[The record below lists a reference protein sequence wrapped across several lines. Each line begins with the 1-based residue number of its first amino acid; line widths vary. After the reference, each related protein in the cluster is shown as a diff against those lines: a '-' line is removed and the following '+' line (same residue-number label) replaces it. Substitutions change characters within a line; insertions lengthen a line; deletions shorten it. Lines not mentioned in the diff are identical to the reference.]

1 MWEPPVEVSELPK
14 PAAASDSLISDGR
27 YGGNLP
33 HLQMPLPF
41 LYPINARGFGT
52 HDAARKGIEAMDSL
66 GKDDNGIGRL
76 GRVQRSNSDRQAQ
89 VLALSKFAQ
98 LRGVAQRA
106 DSSRRRAA
114 QVVLPSFEKAGSDL
128 GTAGHVRAKAVLAAG
143 FSFHPLPDRIAY
155 KRLCQLQL
163 VAKMAPVTSHRGGV
177 AFLMHQTVIQDGQR
191 HNNDIR
197 GGTLSKN
204 EKPLL
209 RRRNSVP
216 ALPGLTAKPKS
227 KLLDRKDETR
237 FAALARVVGGCLRTF
252 WASNGDFH
260 SHHHTVNQVVWS
272 LDEKR
277 VASCSNDKT
286 VRLWAPQTGQC
297 VRTLVGHDDAVM
309 GCAFSEDGLRLVSSG
324 MDNFLILW
332 NTVNGEMLRRFFGH
346 DDVIYRCVLFRNSS
360 AMLSCSSD
368 RTLKSWFLTP
378 QPPDPPARPAV
389 SDAGQRAAHVAWRA
403 PPAYND
409 DIVAYKIQWRV
420 GLRVSFKNE
429 TTVDGSTF
437 KKQVDGLRPGQNYQF
452 RICAVNRMGQG
463 DWSEPSAQHVTQVGI
478 PEPLEQP
485 VVIRSWFRPRRIVFC
500 WHAPLATVEGT
511 AIHRF
516 RVQCAG
522 EGSAFATRP
531 DFEKFITWK
540 EGRALAQHVEAAL
553 KDQIREDVNIWQR
566 SGPATKGKTFEVPE
580 CALVKFNHETTAMA
594 NDEKFLPEERNPRLP
609 SINWRWRR
617 TIKCVPQNEQKR
629 RDDLRF
635 AKLNK
640 GILMAAA
647 FDELKPGFDYRCRVS
662 AISSVGEGPFS
673 LPTYNAK
680 TPPDYPANPRCPV
693 VKALSQTAL
702 KLKWVAPL
710 ENGSAIMRFLIRRKD
725 VTNDVS
731 EYTRQDSEAVFDCLE
746 PGKKYSF
753 QICAFNQIGPSTWS
767 PWSEPTSTL
776 TALPKV
782 PERPT
787 VLEATITA
795 VTLRCIK
802 PHNSGKIISTIVVQR
817 RELRPGGVKSEWAS
831 KTRFPPNPGGTG
843 VACIY
848 TISPLKPYTVYQFR
862 CAAIN
867 AHGQSDWS
875 LPSFR
880 IRTCKAQPP
889 AAPQH
894 PRVAE
899 VHPASVHLI
908 WIAPDPKGCPI
919 IGHALELKRLRRE
932 VAFLDTHEM
941 LQTER
946 NDAAS
951 NTDRET
957 DGIVSSLDIG
967 YTNKYEAENLEPSA
981 KYIFRVAAYNGKGQ
995 GDWSCW
1001 SDTFTGGFTI
1011 LLETAQ

>member
-1 MWEPPVEVSELPK
+1 MTLQIILRGVNAIAEFFVGSYIKSSIHDTFIENSGRRSGQFSCSLPLGIRHSCDRAAIHTRRFDAKSEIILSWQAPSCGSGTLIMRATSQLLPRAITKSIELHCHIHLRRLSRRGRERVLSDLSQQATTLGGHATIFNFTASILHQLFIELIRNRDTAEASNMVSPVSRLKIREGLKRGANTAVYKGKATVMEQVSVFCSTPLSNIVFDSQTMDYRWIGGWLMEFQFSRMLRTCRQVKVWACCSMACPWSCHHQSSKLYRRPVPDRFLRTLIKPRKEVSRRQDWRNRRLQCSEEVRSMWEPSVEVSELPK

-98 LRGVAQRA
+98 LRGVAQRLIPL
-106 DSSRRRAA
+106 D
-114 QVVLPSFEKAGSDL
+114 VVLPRLFFLVLRRQAPIWERQDTSVPKQCSLQVSLSTPSGPNCVQTTLSTSARGKDGSSYF
-128 GTAGHVRAKAVLAAG
+128 T
-143 FSFHPLPDRIAY
+143 
-155 KRLCQLQL
+155 
-163 VAKMAPVTSHRGGV
+163 RGGV

-209 RRRNSVP
+209 RRRNSFP

-272 LDEKR
+272 LDEKQ

-437 KKQVDGLRPGQNYQF
+437 KKQVDGLRPGQ
-452 RICAVNRMGQG
+452 
-463 DWSEPSAQHVTQVGI
+463 E
-478 PEPLEQP
+478 LP
-485 VVIRSWFRPRRIVFC
+485 V
-500 WHAPLATVEGT
+500 
-511 AIHRF
+511 
-516 RVQCAG
+516 
-522 EGSAFATRP
+522 
-531 DFEKFITWK
+531 
-540 EGRALAQHVEAAL
+540 
-553 KDQIREDVNIWQR
+553 
-566 SGPATKGKTFEVPE
+566 
-580 CALVKFNHETTAMA
+580 
-594 NDEKFLPEERNPRLP
+594 
-609 SINWRWRR
+609 
-617 TIKCVPQNEQKR
+617 
-629 RDDLRF
+629 
-635 AKLNK
+635 
-640 GILMAAA
+640 
-647 FDELKPGFDYRCRVS
+647 
-662 AISSVGEGPFS
+662 
-673 LPTYNAK
+673 
-680 TPPDYPANPRCPV
+680 
-693 VKALSQTAL
+693 
-702 KLKWVAPL
+702 
-710 ENGSAIMRFLIRRKD
+710 
-725 VTNDVS
+725 
-731 EYTRQDSEAVFDCLE
+731 
-746 PGKKYSF
+746 
-753 QICAFNQIGPSTWS
+753 
-767 PWSEPTSTL
+767 
-776 TALPKV
+776 
-782 PERPT
+782 
-787 VLEATITA
+787 
-795 VTLRCIK
+795 
-802 PHNSGKIISTIVVQR
+802 PH
-817 RELRPGGVKSEWAS
+817 L
-831 KTRFPPNPGGTG
+831 
-843 VACIY
+843 C
-848 TISPLKPYTVYQFR
+848 
-862 CAAIN
+862 C
-867 AHGQSDWS
+867 
-875 LPSFR
+875 
-880 IRTCKAQPP
+880 
-889 AAPQH
+889 
-894 PRVAE
+894 
-899 VHPASVHLI
+899 
-908 WIAPDPKGCPI
+908 
-919 IGHALELKRLRRE
+919 
-932 VAFLDTHEM
+932 
-941 LQTER
+941 
-946 NDAAS
+946 
-951 NTDRET
+951 
-957 DGIVSSLDIG
+957 
-967 YTNKYEAENLEPSA
+967 
-981 KYIFRVAAYNGKGQ
+981 
-995 GDWSCW
+995 
-1001 SDTFTGGFTI
+1001 
-1011 LLETAQ
+1011 